1 MLPYFVNSAA
11 ISTASLL
18 TYAFLAST
26 SDVVYEY
33 LTALTAEI
41 VDIIDITAIIN
52 TSLNLVLKKK
62 LNISVIN
69 FL

>member
-18 TYAFLAST
+18 TYALLAST

>member
-1 MLPYFVNSAA
+1 MFIL
-11 ISTASLL
+11 
-18 TYAFLAST
+18 